1 MAEIYTKPFDSV
13 QDAIILFEERID
25 KNKNNRNNTSS
36 NKDEKEGE
44 YSKDFTNFRLQL
56 QAKEWEKEL
65 AFSEFAASHENLD
78 EMVNWIKLYKAET
91 NKSSRK
97 VKKRRHRTRKP
108 PGRCSL
114 TALKMPPEMALEN
127 GGRHRRGEAAA
138 EKNLTNPKSREMKR
152 PNETVIPA

>member
-25 KNKNNRNNTSS
+25 KNKNNTNNTNNTSS
-36 NKDEKEGE
+36 E

-65 AFSEFAASHENLD
+65 AFSEFAASHENPD

-91 NKSSRK
+91 NKYMEKFRK
-97 VKKRRHRTRKP
+97 VQELFYFWQI
-108 PGRCSL
+108 CC
-114 TALKMPPEMALEN
+114 PEIGSPEEN
-127 GGRHRRGEAAA
+127 GSSGARWKQRKRKQQSSLEAAA
-138 EKNLTNPKSREMKR
+138 GARER
-152 PNETVIPA
+152 